1 MGKQLPFYSEK
12 PYNYNF
18 NREIKE
24 NRGTLYKVLIP
35 LGKILIEK
43 LTFSSVEVHGIE
55 NVPEKGGFI
64 LASNHVF
71 GWDPITITYCMK
83 GKRQMYF
90 VAKEEFF
97 HTFYTRI
104 ALLIFNGF
112 PVKRGTAD
120 RESLNF
126 SIRVV
131 KEGLGLLIFPQGT
144 RDKERKRP
152 ESAKS
157 GVALIAREAH
167 CPVLPVSIHSDMRKK
182 RPNIVVRFGEVIPY
196 EELGFTE
203 GASKSKELK
212 ACTQKI
218 MSRIGELWDKDNL

>member
-120 RESLNF
+120 
-126 SIRVV
+126 
-131 KEGLGLLIFPQGT
+131 
-144 RDKERKRP
+144 
-152 ESAKS
+152 
-157 GVALIAREAH
+157 
-167 CPVLPVSIHSDMRKK
+167 
-182 RPNIVVRFGEVIPY
+182 
-196 EELGFTE
+196 
-203 GASKSKELK
+203 
-212 ACTQKI
+212 
-218 MSRIGELWDKDNL
+218 